1 MSRLMV
7 DLNKP
12 LKAQIFDADELLD
25 STTSLVVDVQ
35 VVVLPHSPYTN
46 AVEIIYNGGRSSAF
60 ELLPQD

>member
-25 STTSLVVDVQ
+25 GTTSLVVDVTGSSITS
-35 VVVLPHSPYTN
+35 SP
-46 AVEIIYNGGRSSAF
+46 IYKHCRDN
-60 ELLPQD
+60 L

>member
-25 STTSLVVDVQ
+25 GTTSLVVDVQ
-35 VVVLPHSPYTN
+35 VVVLPHLPFTN
-46 AVEIIYNGGRSSAF
+46 TVEIIYNGGRSSTF
-60 ELLPQD
+60 KLLPQD